1 VTTTVA
7 TPQPLAR
14 LRRRLTAWY
23 AATLGI
29 TLLVLGGG
37 LYAAIHAQLTHQLED
52 SLRDATHELVRAARI
67 REMES
72 TRAQGAVVD
81 AVDELH
87 IPDRT
92 LFLLDSAGGPI
103 KPAEAG
109 AWIRAAARQ
118 AAAAGSFDTERDTT
132 KDRTLSLHA
141 ERFRL
146 VSGQMLVAAAVADQ
160 VELSDRYSELIAAFG
175 SAALAAVVFVL
186 LGGWFLVQKST
197 APVERSMEH
206 TRRFMA
212 DAAHE
217 LRTPIAV
224 LRTKADVA
232 LQEERS
238 VEAYASTLRSMGHEA
253 RRLGRTVDDL
263 LLLARADAGERPVVR
278 ARFFL
283 DDVVLDAALSVR
295 TLATAAGVSLLV
307 DQFEETPVIGD
318 AVLVRELVIVL
329 LDNAVK
335 FTPRGGSVR
344 VRVQPDPQ
352 PMVVV
357 EDTGVGIS
365 SEQLPH
371 VFERFYRGEPSR
383 PRGGGAG
390 LGLSIASW
398 VAEVHGARIDL
409 GPVGDSDDGNG
420 SRGTGRTGTRATVVF
435 PRPPQTI
442 A

>member
-1 VTTTVA
+1 
-7 TPQPLAR
+7 
-14 LRRRLTAWY
+14 
-23 AATLGI
+23 
-29 TLLVLGGG
+29 
-37 LYAAIHAQLTHQLED
+37 
-52 SLRDATHELVRAARI
+52 
-67 REMES
+67 MES
-72 TRAQGAVVD
+72 ASAQGAVVD

-103 KPAEAG
+103 KPATAG
-109 AWIRAAARQ
+109 TWIRAAARQ
-118 AAAAGSFDTERDTT
+118 AAALGSFDTERDTT
-132 KDRTLSLHA
+132 GDRTLSLHA

-146 VSGQMLVAAAVADQ
+146 ASGQLLVAAATADQ
-160 VELSDRYSELIAAFG
+160 VELADRYSALIAAFG
-175 SAALAAVVFVL
+175 SAALAAVVLVL
-186 LGGWFLVQKST
+186 LGGSFLVQKST

-238 VEAYASTLRSMGHEA
+238 VEGYTSTLRAMGLEA

-263 LLLARADAGERPVVR
+263 LLLARADAGERPVLR

-283 DDVVLDAALSVR
+283 DDVVLDAALSAR
-295 TLATAAGVSLLV
+295 TLATAAGVSLIV
-307 DQFEETPVIGD
+307 DQFEEAPLVGD

-352 PMVVV
+352 PTLVV

-365 SEQLPH
+365 PEQLPH

-390 LGLSIASW
+390 LGLSIAHW
-398 VAEVHGARIDL
+398 VAEVHGARISL
-409 GPVGDSDDGNG
+409 GPADDGSETAG
-420 SRGTGRTGTRATVVF
+420 SSGGGHRGTRATVVF